1 MALYWLLLVVP
12 PLGALLAESSMG
24 RRINWGSTPTY
35 AKPHGCRRVYYIE
48 FLDRALQLNFT
59 EGTMSSGVPAYGLW
73 SMVYGLWHVESVVG
87 AFRRWGF
94 NQRRTHPPAVAG
106 APERSARLDDAT
118 VVCADVSGMAGRYPQ
133 YTVIPRSKATRQ
145 SRGSWIATLLSR

>member
-1 MALYWLLLVVP
+1 MAVGGFAFLLVMIV
-12 PLGALLAESSMG
+12 GFRHEVG
-24 RRINWGSTPTY
+24 VDWI
-35 AKPHGCRRVYYIE
+35 YYIE